1 LKNKKTRSPGA
12 AVALMCFFIV
22 STLWATEPP
31 GSSAHAA
38 DYPSHLQPSGQT
50 LIGFPQEHVIQTKET
65 LLDVARQ
72 YDLGFN
78 EISDLYP
85 RLNPWI
91 PPRGTRLVIPSQWVL
106 PEETI
111 GDGILINV
119 AELRLYYR
127 DKNSNRIMTFPIGIG
142 DKDAETP
149 EGVYSIQSKTANPTW
164 TIPPSLQYKYAVASM
179 PPGPNNPLGDYW
191 MGLGGSH
198 YGIHGTDIPWS
209 VGRLVTHGCIR
220 MYPEDIAI
228 LFKAV
233 PVGTRVKIIY
243 EPVKI
248 AWSMDR
254 IFVEV
259 HKDIYGRVGDLMSY
273 GYALLH
279 AKKIVQHVDPKKYRR
294 ALRLKNGMPVDVT
307 RQ

>member
-1 LKNKKTRSPGA
+1 M
-12 AVALMCFFIV
+12 LMSLLLLPTV
-22 STLWATEPP
+22 WAMQPQGDPVQWAGNSGHLPP
-31 GSSAHAA
+31 SS
-38 DYPSHLQPSGQT
+38 QT
-50 LIGFPQEHVIQTKET
+50 LLGFPKEHIIQAKET

-78 EISDLYP
+78 EIGDLYP
-85 RLNPWI
+85 HLDPWI
-91 PPRGTRLVIPSQWVL
+91 PPRGTKLVIPCQWVL
-106 PEETI
+106 PDESI
-111 GDGILINV
+111 DDGILINV
-119 AELRLYYR
+119 AEMRLYYR
-127 DKNSNRIMTFPIGIG
+127 DKNSNRIITFPIGIG
-142 DKDAETP
+142 DQGAETP
-149 EGVYSIQSKTANPTW
+149 EGVYSIKSKTENPTW
-164 TIPPSLQYKYAVASM
+164 TIPASLQYKYAVASI

-220 MYPEDIAI
+220 MYPEDIAV

-233 PVGTRVKIIY
+233 PVGTPVKIIY

-254 IFVEV
+254 LFVEV

-279 AKKIVQHVDPKKYRR
+279 AKNIVQHVDLKKYRL
-294 ALRLKNGMPVDVT
+294 ALRLKNGLPVDVT
-307 RQ
+307 R